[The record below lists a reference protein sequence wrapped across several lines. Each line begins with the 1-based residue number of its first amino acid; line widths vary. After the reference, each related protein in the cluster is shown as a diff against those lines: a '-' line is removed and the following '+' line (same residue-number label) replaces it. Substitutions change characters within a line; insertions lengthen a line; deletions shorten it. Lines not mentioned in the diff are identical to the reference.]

1 MARLGI
7 VELVDNF
14 EGVIQDFVF
23 VDDTSVRMLA
33 MNEPVSFF
41 NVHIGRG

>member
-1 MARLGI
+1 MENYVG
-7 VELVDNF
+7 
-14 EGVIQDFVF
+14 GIQDVVF

-41 NVHIGRG
+41 KVHIGRGYEQNNQV

>member
-1 MARLGI
+1 M
-7 VELVDNF
+7 ELVENF

-23 VDDTSVRMLA
+23 VDDTSIRMLA

-41 NVHIGRG
+41 NVNIGRG

>member
-1 MARLGI
+1 MSRLGI
-7 VELVDNF
+7 VELVENF

-23 VDDTSVRMLA
+23 VDDTSIRMLA

-41 NVHIGRG
+41 NVNIGRG